1 MPALQITRKRSR
13 RKRSRRKRSIWG
25 NPLFWILLILLIGGI
40 VALIIWAT
48 SKKSGSTPTPT
59 PASTPSPP
67 GPAPGPAPTPTTGP
81 TPTPTTGPTP
91 TPTTGPTPGPTTSKL
106 SFYVEDCQQSGKL
119 TYNYDK
125 LAKEFDFIGFD
136 FSPNCYES
144 INATIDGLKNS
155 GYSGQ
160 LGIHFDQ
167 TTGDSCGLNPI
178 PKSAPRSCGATGK
191 KPNCQTITNSC
202 IDNLHKVIKDA
213 AFSKIDAIIWEKEG
227 NRLMDNCDSIS
238 CKKFF
243 TNSFK
248 KYPTS
253 KFSEFAG
260 WTTKFDFTVPQ
271 PQLASWD
278 YIFYEYYNIFEGGC
292 KSGGT
297 KEQNEGCFVDYNPLG
312 GKCFEGATTDLNGK
326 QAGCGAGKDT
336 VYCSN
341 TTPTQ
346 KGQYMASVLVKKYK
360 GKVPKIPDNQVD
372 RTVIFFTF
380 TNASIPTWL
389 DTLTTPAEFNE
400 FLGGFTSTLKAAK
413 CYNIDQCKFG
423 AWGCPQWIADSSSN
437 FCSS

>member
-1 MPALQITRKRSR
+1 MPALQIKRKKSHRKRSV
-13 RKRSRRKRSIWG
+13 WG

-40 VALIIWAT
+40 IAIIIWAT
-48 SKKSGSTPTPT
+48 SKK
-59 PASTPSPP
+59 
-67 GPAPGPAPTPTTGP
+67 PAPGP
-81 TPTPTTGPTP
+81 
-91 TPTTGPTPGPTTSKL
+91 TSTKL
-106 SFYVEDCQQSGKL
+106 SFYVEDCQQSGNLK
-119 TYNYDK
+119 YDYDK
-125 LAKEFDFIGFD
+125 LAKEFDFIVFD
-136 FSPNCYES
+136 FSPNCYNS
-144 INATIDGLKNS
+144 INNTIVGLNNS

-167 TTGDSCGLNPI
+167 TTGDSCGLNSLPN
-178 PKSAPRSCGATGK
+178 SASCGVEGK
-191 KPNCQTITNSC
+191 NPKCQTITNSC
-202 IDNLHKVIKDA
+202 VKNLIKQIGIDK
-213 AFSKIDAIIWEKEG
+213 SEQIDAIIWEKEA
-227 NRLMDNCDSIS
+227 NKLMNNCDSKSIH
-238 CKKFF
+238 CKNFF

-248 KYPTS
+248 SYTGS
-253 KFSEFAG
+253 DFSQFAG

-271 PQLASWD
+271 PVSWD

-292 KSGGT
+292 VKESKQGT
-297 KEQNEGCFVDYNPLG
+297 KDDNKHCFVDYNPPG
-312 GKCFEGATTDLNGK
+312 GKCFEGATTDLNDK

-380 TNASIPTWL
+380 TNASNPTWL

-400 FLGGFTSTLKAAK
+400 FLDGFTSTLKAAG
-413 CYNIDQCKFG
+413 CANIGQCKFG
-423 AWGCPQWIADSSSN
+423 AWGCPKWIANSSSN

>member
-1 MPALQITRKRSR
+1 MPALQITRKKSR
-13 RKRSRRKRSIWG
+13 RKRSVWG

-48 SKKSGSTPTPT
+48 SKKSGSTPAPTPAPTPASTPASTPAPT

-67 GPAPGPAPTPTTGP
+67 GPAPA
-81 TPTPTTGPTP
+81 P
-91 TPTTGPTPGPTTSKL
+91 TPTTGPTPGPTPGPTKL

-136 FSPNCYES
+136 FSPNCYNS
-144 INATIDGLKNS
+144 INKTIVGLNNS

-167 TTGDSCGLNPI
+167 TTGDSCNT
-178 PKSAPRSCGATGK
+178 SAPLDSHQRACGATGK
-191 KPNCQTITNSC
+191 NPNCQTISDSC
-202 IDNLHKVIKDA
+202 INNLHKVIGDA

-227 NRLMDNCDSIS
+227 NRLMDNCDVIS

-260 WTTKFDFTVPQ
+260 WTTKFDFTVPL
-271 PQLASWD
+271 PHLASWD
-278 YIFYEYYNIFEGGC
+278 YIFYEYYNIFEGAC
-292 KSGGT
+292 KSINNGGT
-297 KEQNEGCFVDYNPLG
+297 KEYNKNCFVDYNPLG

-341 TTPTQ
+341 TTPAQ

-389 DTLTTPAEFNE
+389 DTLTTPTEFNE
-400 FLGGFTSTLKAAK
+400 FLRGFTSTLKAAG
-413 CYNIDQCKFG
+413 CDNIDQCKFG
-423 AWGCPQWIADSSSN
+423 AWGCPRWIADSSSN

>member
-1 MPALQITRKRSR
+1 MPALQITRKKSR
-13 RKRSRRKRSIWG
+13 RKRSVWE

-40 VALIIWAT
+40 VAIIIWAT
-48 SKKSGSTPTPT
+48 SKK
-59 PASTPSPP
+59 PSPGP
-67 GPAPGPAPTPTTGP
+67 GP
-81 TPTPTTGPTP
+81 
-91 TPTTGPTPGPTTSKL
+91 SKL
-106 SFYVEDCQQSGKL
+106 SFYVEDCQQSGNLK
-119 TYNYDK
+119 YDYDK
-125 LAKEFDFIGFD
+125 LAKEFDFIVFD
-136 FSPNCYES
+136 FSPNCYNS
-144 INATIDGLKNS
+144 INTTIDGLKNS

-167 TTGDSCGLNPI
+167 TSGLSCNVTP
-178 PKSAPRSCGATGK
+178 PDQRSCDAGGN
-191 KPNCQTITNSC
+191 PNCQTITNSC
-202 IDNLHKVIKDA
+202 IDNLHTVIGDA

-227 NRLMDNCDSIS
+227 NKLMNNCDSKSIS

-297 KEQNEGCFVDYNPLG
+297 KEENEGCFVDYNPPG
-312 GKCFEGATTDLNGK
+312 GKCFDGATTGLNGK

-336 VYCSN
+336 VYCSKS
-341 TTPTQ
+341 TTKAPL
-346 KGQYMASVLVKKYK
+346 GQYMASVLVKKYN
-360 GKVPKIPDNQVD
+360 GNVPKIPDNQVD

-380 TNASIPTWL
+380 TNASNPTWL

-400 FLGGFTSTLKAAK
+400 FLDGFTSTLKAAG
-413 CYNIDQCKFG
+413 CDNIGQCKFG
-423 AWGCPQWIADSSSN
+423 AWGCPKWIANSSSN
-437 FCSS
+437 FC

>member
-1 MPALQITRKRSR
+1 MPALQIKRKKSR
-13 RKRSRRKRSIWG
+13 RKRSVWG

-40 VALIIWAT
+40 VAIIIWAT
-48 SKKSGSTPTPT
+48 SKKPTPS
-59 PASTPSPP
+59 PPP
-67 GPAPGPAPTPTTGP
+67 GPAPGPS
-81 TPTPTTGPTP
+81 
-91 TPTTGPTPGPTTSKL
+91 PGPAPGPSPGPAPGPSKL
-106 SFYVEDCQQSGKL
+106 SFYVEDCQQSGNLK
-119 TYNYDK
+119 YDYDK

-144 INATIDGLKNS
+144 INTTIDGLNNS

-167 TTGDSCGLNPI
+167 TTGDSCGLNSLPN
-178 PKSAPRSCGATGK
+178 SASCGVEGN
-191 KPNCQTITNSC
+191 PNCQTITNSC
-202 IDNLHKVIKDA
+202 IDNLHKVIGDS
-213 AFSKIDAIIWEKEG
+213 AFSKIDAIIWEKEA
-227 NRLMDNCDSIS
+227 NKLMNNCDSKSIH
-238 CKKFF
+238 CKNFF

-248 KYPTS
+248 SYTGS
-253 KFSEFAG
+253 DFSQFAG

-271 PQLASWD
+271 PVSWD

-297 KEQNEGCFVDYNPLG
+297 KEQNEGCFVDYNPPG
-312 GKCFEGATTDLNGK
+312 GKCFEGATTGLNDK

-336 VYCSN
+336 VYCSS

-400 FLGGFTSTLKAAK
+400 FLGGFTSTLYNAG
-413 CYNIDQCKFG
+413 CDNIDQCKFG
-423 AWGCPQWIADSSSN
+423 AWGCPKWIADSSSN